1 MADKLTL
8 LLSLCAV
15 SSLFISPHMRNVP
28 GSQVWSLVQ
37 ASDYLSVVIT
47 YTDENELCK
56 KLEPYILTVAESYK
70 HLIRFYAVE
79 CHTVVE
85 YECTPEMEKSLP
97 GLLLAHPSSTNS
109 TTGEVQL
116 FKERYTG
123 QMNMKTFGQYLLS
136 KMPFYGYTLT
146 FATMPAFVKAAAF
159 NKTVLF
165 TDKDSVP
172 SMFKALSAQFRD
184 RMQFGVVW
192 KNQTEVANKYN
203 VKFFP
208 TILTF
213 SRGKTFEYDGEIAF
227 EDLKWYYGLYASLE
241 KALFL
246 PSTAPEF
253 AADSAKAVNASAH
266 SRALKQGKSL
276 AISLFYTSEKPSE
289 DWERLRT
296 DFKGMAQ
303 FLEMNCTSSSELE
316 QAELLGITV
325 FPSYL
330 LHPVN
335 RALAPLSLFP
345 SNASNLMQTQ
355 YRSEVMSMD
364 DMKAEH
370 FHSLLKNVGKLVT
383 VLVAESIPLA
393 FHAIASDIYFKSF
406 SVFMVYTRDTQQL
419 PGGFPISRRPGVLT
433 LTAAGESVHIQ
444 EYAGQLE
451 DYTQLKYHFEEVL
464 AGLYHTTRNTE
475 EDWTEETIEELTQKL
490 FSKSCSKKTPYCL
503 IGLLNGSQETSPS
516 TIELLKKAKAYSER
530 TNKPFRF
537 AWVDGR
543 CEFEFLRSIPLYDTQ
558 LPAFLIYQGH
568 WNRTLPLVDEMD
580 EVQLRLQIDKVAAG
594 KFASEETATLS
605 LTDRNCKEVDSF
617 YEAVGRVTNQHRKQ
631 EIIDSFHRTEEYKVL
646 NNDYSKRTGQKA
658 DL

>member
-1 MADKLTL
+1 MADKLSL

-15 SSLFISPHMRNVP
+15 SSLFLSPHMRNVP
-28 GSQVWSLVQ
+28 GSQIWNLVQ

-97 GLLLAHPSSTNS
+97 GLLLTHPSSTNS

-123 QMNMKTFGQYLLS
+123 QMNMKTFGEYLLS
-136 KMPFYGYTLT
+136 KMPFYGYTLS
-146 FATMPAFVKAAAF
+146 FATMPTFVKSSAF

-184 RMQFGVVW
+184 RMQFAVVW
-192 KNQTEVANKYN
+192 KNQTELANKYN

-227 EDLKWYYGLYASLE
+227 EDLKWYYGLYASAE

-246 PSTAPEF
+246 PSTALEF
-253 AADSAKAVNASAH
+253 AAEPARPVNASAH
-266 SRALKQGKSL
+266 SRALKQGKTL
-276 AISLFYTSEKPSE
+276 AISLFYNSEKPTE
-289 DWERLRT
+289 EWEQIRT
-296 DFKGMAQ
+296 DYKGMAQ
-303 FLEMNCTSSSELE
+303 FLEMNCSDTAELE
-316 QAELLGITV
+316 QAELLGITA

-335 RALAPLSLFP
+335 RALTPLALLP
-345 SNASNLMQTQ
+345 SNASSLIQTQ
-355 YRSEVMSMD
+355 FRSEVMSMN
-364 DMKAEH
+364 DMKAEQ
-370 FHSLLKNVGKLVT
+370 FHALLKNVGKLVT
-383 VLVAESIPLA
+383 VLVADSIPLA
-393 FHAIASDIYFKSF
+393 YHAIASDIYFKSF
-406 SVFMVYTRDTQQL
+406 SIFMVYTRNTEQL

-433 LTAAGESVHIQ
+433 LTSVTEAVHIQ
-444 EYAGQLE
+444 EYAGKPE
-451 DYTQLKYHFEEVL
+451 DYSQLKYHFEEVL
-464 AGLYHTTRNTE
+464 AGFFHNTRKTE
-475 EDWTEETIEELTQKL
+475 EDWTEETIEELTQKT
-490 FSKSCSKKTPYCL
+490 FTKSCSKKTPYCL
-503 IGLLNGSQETSPS
+503 VGLLNGSQETSPG

-537 AWVDGR
+537 AWLDGR

-558 LPAFLIYQGH
+558 LPAFLIYQGRL
-568 WNRTLPLVDEMD
+568 NRTLPLVDELD
-580 EVQLRLQIDKVAAG
+580 EVQLRLHIDKVTAG
-594 KFASEETATLS
+594 KFASEETAALS
-605 LTDRNCKEVDSF
+605 LTDRSCKEVDSF
-617 YEAVGRVTNQHRKQ
+617 YEAVGRVANQHRKQ
-631 EIIDSFHRTEEYKVL
+631 EIIDSFHRAEEYKVL

>member
-1 MADKLTL
+1 MADKLSL

-15 SSLFISPHMRNVP
+15 SSLFLSPHMRNVP
-28 GSQVWSLVQ
+28 GSQIWNLVQ

-97 GLLLAHPSSTNS
+97 GLLLTHPSSTNS

-123 QMNMKTFGQYLLS
+123 QMNMKTFGEYLLS
-136 KMPFYGYTLT
+136 KMPFYGYTLS
-146 FATMPAFVKAAAF
+146 FATMPTFVKSSAF

-184 RMQFGVVW
+184 RMQFAVVW
-192 KNQTEVANKYN
+192 KNQTELANKYN

-227 EDLKWYYGLYASLE
+227 EDLKWYYGLYASAE

-253 AADSAKAVNASAH
+253 AAEPARPVNASAH
-266 SRALKQGKSL
+266 SRALKQGKTL
-276 AISLFYTSEKPSE
+276 AISLFYYSEKPTE
-289 DWERLRT
+289 EWEQIRT
-296 DFKGMAQ
+296 DYKGMAQ
-303 FLEMNCTSSSELE
+303 FLEMNCSDTAELE
-316 QAELLGITV
+316 QAELLGITA

-335 RALAPLSLFP
+335 RALTPLALLP
-345 SNASNLMQTQ
+345 SNASSLIQTQ
-355 YRSEVMSMD
+355 FRSEVMSMN
-364 DMKAEH
+364 DMKAEQ
-370 FHSLLKNVGKLVT
+370 FHALLKNVGKLVT
-383 VLVAESIPLA
+383 VLVADSIPLA
-393 FHAIASDIYFKSF
+393 YHAIASDIYFKSF
-406 SVFMVYTRDTQQL
+406 SIFMVYTRNTEQL

-433 LTAAGESVHIQ
+433 LTSVTEAVHIQ
-444 EYAGQLE
+444 EYAGKPE
-451 DYTQLKYHFEEVL
+451 DYSQLKYHFEEVL
-464 AGLYHTTRNTE
+464 AGFFHNTRKTE
-475 EDWTEETIEELTQKL
+475 EDWTEETIEELTQKT
-490 FSKSCSKKTPYCL
+490 FTKSCSKKTPYCL
-503 IGLLNGSQETSPS
+503 VGLLNGSQETSPG

-537 AWVDGR
+537 AWLDGR

-558 LPAFLIYQGH
+558 LPAFLIYQGRL
-568 WNRTLPLVDEMD
+568 NRTLPLVDELD
-580 EVQLRLQIDKVAAG
+580 EVQLRLHIDKVTAG
-594 KFASEETATLS
+594 KFASEETAALS
-605 LTDRNCKEVDSF
+605 LTDRSCKEVDSF
-617 YEAVGRVTNQHRKQ
+617 YEAVGRVANQHRKQ
-631 EIIDSFHRTEEYKVL
+631 EIIDSFHRAEEFKVL